1 MAVAPLTRRLLPLSL
16 IFIVVGLGTSFV
28 GPYLALFLTE
38 GVHAGPV
45 RTTAFLIVTPIA
57 GVAVSWLIGR
67 ASDRRPIR
75 RQLMIVAALAGAVGA
90 LLTAVLRDY
99 WAVLAVTVTL
109 TAVAGSLFPQ
119 SFAYAR
125 QVLHRN
131 DPSRAAFGISALRTL
146 FSAAWVGGPPLAAL
160 ILAAHGFGWTY
171 GLAAVLYL
179 LGALLI
185 VGTLPK
191 AVPLPAPGPTD
202 GAENPGPSGATTTRP
217 AGLFLIIGSFV
228 AVSTASTLNVQ
239 AMPLFVQDDL
249 GGSIRQA
256 GLILGICAA
265 LEIPMMLALG
275 WLATRVPVRRLIFVG
290 IFCAVA
296 YHAIAVSATHVWTLA
311 AAQVLQAMVISTVG
325 ALGISY
331 VQDLMPAHPGRAT
344 TMVTNTFPLGQ
355 ILAAPLFGLAQHF
368 DFRFA
373 YAFNLVLCAAG
384 LLLLITSGRV
394 RPEQRIAPREPAISA
409 A

>member
-1 MAVAPLTRRLLPLSL
+1 
-16 IFIVVGLGTSFV
+16 VVGLGTSFV

-38 GVHAGPV
+38 GVHAGPL

-67 ASDRRPIR
+67 VSDRRPIR
-75 RQLMIVAALAGAVGA
+75 RQLLITAALAGALGA
-90 LLTAVLRDY
+90 LLTAVLRNY

-125 QVLHRN
+125 QVLQRN
-131 DPSRAAFGISALRTL
+131 DASRAAFGISALRTL

-160 ILAAHGFGWTY
+160 ILATHGFGWTY
-171 GLAAVLYL
+171 GLAGALYL

-185 VGTLPK
+185 VTTLPK
-191 AVPLPAPGPTD
+191 VPAPLIGVVEAPHEDRST
-202 GAENPGPSGATTTRP
+202 SRP
-217 AGLFLIIGSFV
+217 AGLFLIIASFT
-228 AVSTASTLNVQ
+228 AISTASTLNVQ
-239 AMPLFVQDDL
+239 AMSLFVQHDL

-275 WLATRVPVRRLIFVG
+275 ALATRIPVRRLIFVG
-290 IFCAVA
+290 VFCAVA
-296 YHAIAVSATHVWTLA
+296 YHAIAVSATHVWMLA
-311 AAQVLQAMVISTVG
+311 GAQVLQAMVISTVG
-325 ALGISY
+325 ALSISY
-331 VQDLMPAHPGRAT
+331 VQDLRPEHPGRAT
-344 TMVTNTFPLGQ
+344 TMVTNTFPIGQ
-355 ILAAPLFGLAQHF
+355 IVAAPLFGLAQHF
-368 DFRFA
+368 DFRLA
-373 YAFNLVLCAAG
+373 YVFNLGLCVLG
-384 LLLLITSGRV
+384 VLLLVASSRV
-394 RPEQRIAPREPAISA
+394 RTRPREPIITREPAISA

>member
-38 GVHAGPV
+38 GVHAGPL

-75 RQLMIVAALAGAVGA
+75 RQLLITAALAGAVGA
-90 LLTAVLRDY
+90 LLTAVLRNY

-125 QVLHRN
+125 QVLQQK
-131 DPSRAAFGISALRTL
+131 DASRAAFGISALRTL
-146 FSAAWVGGPPLAAL
+146 FSAAWVAGPPVAAL

-171 GLAAVLYL
+171 GLAGGLYL

-185 VGTLPK
+185 VCTLPK
-191 AVPLPAPGPTD
+191 VPAPVTGVAEIRSEG
-202 GAENPGPSGATTTRP
+202 GAATRP
-217 AGLFLIIGSFV
+217 AGLFLIIASFV
-228 AVSTASTLNVQ
+228 AISTASTLNVQ
-239 AMPLFVQDDL
+239 AMSLFVQDDL
-249 GGSIRQA
+249 GGSIREA

-265 LEIPMMLALG
+265 LEIPMMLILGALT
-275 WLATRVPVRRLIFVG
+275 TRIPVRRLIFVG
-290 IFCAVA
+290 VFCAVA
-296 YHAIAVSATHVWTLA
+296 YHAIVVSATHVWMLG

-325 ALGISY
+325 ALSISY

-344 TMVTNTFPLGQ
+344 TMVTNTYPLGQ
-355 ILAAPLFGLAQHF
+355 IVAAPLFGLAQHF
-368 DFRFA
+368 DFRLA
-373 YAFNLVLCAAG
+373 YAFNLVLCGAG
-384 LLLLITSGRV
+384 LLLLIASGRV
-394 RPEQRIAPREPAISA
+394 RPEPRVVRRAPAISA

>member
-28 GPYLALFLTE
+28 GPYLALFLTDA
-38 GVHAGPV
+38 VHAGPL

-75 RQLMIVAALAGAVGA
+75 RQLLIIAALAGAVGA
-90 LLTAVLRDY
+90 LLTAVLRNY

-125 QVLHRN
+125 QVLQQR
-131 DPSRAAFGISALRTL
+131 DASRAAFGISALRTL
-146 FSAAWVGGPPLAAL
+146 FSAAWVGGPPLGAL

-171 GLAAVLYL
+171 GLAGALYL
-179 LGALLI
+179 VGALLI
-185 VGTLPK
+185 VGGLPK
-191 AVPLPAPGPTD
+191 VQASVTGVAEAPPEA
-202 GAENPGPSGATTTRP
+202 GAATRP
-217 AGLFLIIGSFV
+217 AALFLIIASFV
-228 AVSTASTLNVQ
+228 AVSTANTLNVQ
-239 AMPLFVQDDL
+239 AMSLFVQHDL
-249 GGSIRQA
+249 GGSIREA

-275 WLATRVPVRRLIFVG
+275 ALATRVPVRRLIFVG
-290 IFCAVA
+290 VFCAVA
-296 YHAIAVSATHVWTLA
+296 YHAIAVSATHVWMLA
-311 AAQVLQAMVISTVG
+311 AAQVPQAMVISTVG

-368 DFRFA
+368 DFRLA
-373 YAFNLVLCAAG
+373 YAFNLVLCGAG
-384 LLLLITSGRV
+384 LLLLVASGRV
-394 RPEQRIAPREPAISA
+394 RPQPRVVERTPAMSA

>member
-38 GVHAGPV
+38 SVHAGPL

-75 RQLMIVAALAGAVGA
+75 RQLLIVAALAGAVGA
-90 LLTAVLRDY
+90 LLTAVLRNY

-125 QVLHRN
+125 QVLQQK
-131 DPSRAAFGISALRTL
+131 DASRTAFGISALRTL

-171 GLAAVLYL
+171 GLAGALYL
-179 LGALLI
+179 VGALVI
-185 VGTLPK
+185 VFTLPK
-191 AVPLPAPGPTD
+191 VPAPVTGTAEISSET
-202 GAENPGPSGATTTRP
+202 GAATRP
-217 AGLFLIIGSFV
+217 AGLFLIIASFV
-228 AVSTASTLNVQ
+228 AISTASTLNVQ
-239 AMPLFVQDDL
+239 AMSLFVQDDL
-249 GGSIRQA
+249 GGSIREA

-265 LEIPMMLALG
+265 LEIPMMLILGALT
-275 WLATRVPVRRLIFVG
+275 TRIPVRRLIFVG
-290 IFCAVA
+290 VFCAVA
-296 YHAIAVSATHVWTLA
+296 YHAIAVSATHVWVLA

-325 ALGISY
+325 ALSISY

-344 TMVTNTFPLGQ
+344 TMVSNTFPLGQ
-355 ILAAPLFGLAQHF
+355 ILAAPFFGLAQHF
-368 DFRFA
+368 DFRLA
-373 YAFNLVLCAAG
+373 YAFNLVLCGAG
-384 LLLLITSGRV
+384 LLLLIASGRV
-394 RPEQRIAPREPAISA
+394 RPKPRAVQRAPAVSA